1 MADGSPGVQ
10 NPNIHLKVKNMAN
23 LEISP
28 QTAIQTMSS
37 REIAD
42 LTAKNHADVM
52 RDIRNL
58 NDSYENLGLSK
69 SAEIYY
75 TDSQNRKQPQ
85 FLLTKM
91 QTFDLLTGYNT
102 ELRIKVNRRWEE
114 LERKSLDSITRK
126 DLAKMLYESEE
137 EKERLQA
144 INQSQQIYIEQ
155 SKPKTLFADSVTASE
170 DSILIA
176 ELAKIIKQNG
186 VDIGQNRLFVWM
198 RTNGYLGI
206 RGDYYNQPTQK
217 AMEMGLFELLKRT
230 INKPDGIPFVPP
242 PTVKVTGK
250 GQIYFV
256 NKIIKA
262 YKPVLV

>member
-1 MADGSPGVQ
+1 MT
-10 NPNIHLKVKNMAN
+10 N
-23 LEISP
+23 LEIST

-42 LTAKNHADVM
+42 LTGKLHKNVLTDCDRLNESYISLSMAKISAVNYKA
-52 RDIRNL
+52 
-58 NDSYENLGLSK
+58 ENGQLYR
-69 SAEIYY
+69 EC
-75 TDSQNRKQPQ
+75 
-85 FLLTKM
+85 LLTKM
-91 QTFDLLTGYNT
+91 QTLDLLTGYNI

-144 INQSQQIYIEQ
+144 INHSQQLYIEE

-170 DSILIA
+170 NSILIA
-176 ELAKIIKQNG
+176 ELAKIINQNG

-206 RGDYYNQPTQK
+206 RGDYYNQPTQR
-217 AMEMGLFELLKRT
+217 AMDLGLFELLKRT
-230 INKPDGIPFVPP
+230 INKPDGSPFVPA

-256 NKIIKA
+256 NKLLKTF
-262 YKPVLV
+262 KPVTV